1 MTQGRGTFT
10 MEFDH
15 YDQLPAN
22 IAEAIVGGGR
32 GILQV

>member
-1 MTQGRGTFT
+1 

-22 IAEAIVGGGR
+22 IAEQIIGKKTGN
-32 GILQV
+32 Q